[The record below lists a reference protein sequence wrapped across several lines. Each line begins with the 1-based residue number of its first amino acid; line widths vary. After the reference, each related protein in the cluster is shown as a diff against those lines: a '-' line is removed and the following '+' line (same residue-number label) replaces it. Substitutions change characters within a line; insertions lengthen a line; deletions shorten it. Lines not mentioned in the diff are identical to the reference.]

1 MDPLMSPFFQVFDPA
16 TNTFRYWGE
25 GTEPWE
31 GTSYENA
38 AEFTT
43 AVATDPSAVGIQK
56 FLGDRKN
63 IKEIASIFEEVYGV
77 KPELKRLGSLEDLRT
92 TMHQLRAEHPNDV
105 FKYMSLFF
113 MYYWINGQTFVG
125 PEVDDAKYPDAEP
138 VTWKDFMKTRSIQEL
153 AAAYF
158 SLA

>member
-1 MDPLMSPFFQVFDPA
+1 
-16 TNTFRYWGE
+16 
-25 GTEPWE
+25 
-31 GTSYENA
+31 
-38 AEFTT
+38 
-43 AVATDPSAVGIQK
+43 
-56 FLGDRKN
+56 
-63 IKEIASIFEEVYGV
+63 
-77 KPELKRLGSLEDLRT
+77 
-92 TMHQLRAEHPNDV
+92 MHQLRAEHPNDV